1 MRIMFFIGI
10 FGIETKDQEIG
21 PLTPI
26 SCKGCQQTVPMTLF
40 KHFYVFHFFFI
51 PLIKWKT
58 TYYVVCSNCQTIA
71 IIDKEKGQAIEA
83 GEQSSLTFWDL
94 EPLQSQMSSALT
106 HCKHCGK
113 QIDSTYD
120 YCPHCGTP
128 Q

>member
-1 MRIMFFIGI
+1 MFFIGI

-71 IIDKEKGQAIEA
+71 IIDKEKGQDIEA
-83 GEQSSLTFWDL
+83 GRSE
-94 EPLQSQMSSALT
+94 ERRV
-106 HCKHCGK
+106 GK
-113 QIDSTYD
+113 ECLRLCRSRWSPY
-120 YCPHCGTP
+120 H
-128 Q
+128 

>member
-1 MRIMFFIGI
+1 
-10 FGIETKDQEIG
+10 
-21 PLTPI
+21 
-26 SCKGCQQTVPMTLF
+26 MTLF

-58 TYYVVCSNCQTIA
+58 TYYVVCSNCQNIA

-113 QIDSTYD
+113 QIDPTYD